1 MKPSTL
7 FHTASFMLAW
17 GVTPLYA
24 QLTPSVAGVQKNIS
38 GNHYA
43 GVIGEMTLIQ
53 TQTSPVL
60 TITQGYLQPN
70 ETKSQPNALGELS
83 FADHTI
89 HIYPNPTQGEL
100 ILEMEGDKFQEGQ
113 ITLIDASGKT
123 VYQSSLTSLSN
134 RTPHRIS
141 MQSFASGNYVLTLQQ
156 VGEKKTLQ
164 PRSYL
169 IQKTN

>member
-7 FHTASFMLAW
+7 FSAVSLLLAW

-24 QLTPSVAGVQKNIS
+24 QLTPSVAGLQKTIS

-53 TQTSPVL
+53 TQTSPAL

-70 ETKSQPNALGELS
+70 ETVSQPNSTAGLS
-83 FADHTI
+83 FTDHNI

-100 ILEMEGDKFQEGQ
+100 ILEMEGDPFQQGQ
-113 ITLIDASGKT
+113 ITLFDAGGKT

-134 RTPHRIS
+134 HTQHRIS

-156 VGEKKTLQ
+156 VGEKNTIQ
-164 PRSYL
+164 SRSYL

>member
-7 FHTASFMLAW
+7 FHTASFLLVW

-38 GNHYA
+38 GKHYA

-60 TITQGYLQPN
+60 TITQGYLQPH

-100 ILEMEGDKFQEGQ
+100 NVQIANVKEAEGKIFLYNALGQ
-113 ITLIDASGKT
+113 IVAEQSISFSEGKADIQLDLKNIAIGIYTL
-123 VYQSSLTSLSN
+123 
-134 RTPHRIS
+134 
-141 MQSFASGNYVLTLQQ
+141 SFQSGNV
-156 VGEKKTLQ
+156 
-164 PRSYL
+164 
-169 IQKTN
+169 QKNLKVMKE